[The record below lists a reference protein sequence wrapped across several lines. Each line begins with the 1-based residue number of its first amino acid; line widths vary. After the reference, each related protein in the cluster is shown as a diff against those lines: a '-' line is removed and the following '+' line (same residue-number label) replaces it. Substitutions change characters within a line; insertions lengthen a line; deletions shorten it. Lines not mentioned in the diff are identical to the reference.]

1 MLPVALEISDGA
13 KFFGQKRFDL
23 FLLVDLHR
31 DNLFR

>member
-1 MLPVALEISDGA
+1 MLPVALEISGGA

-31 DNLFR
+31 DTLFR

>member
-1 MLPVALEISDGA
+1 MLPVALEISSGA
-13 KFFGQKRFDL
+13 KFFGQKRFAR